1 MRVVDHPLVIV
12 VCGASGV
19 GKSSVARPLAQQTG
33 VPLAEADDLVTAL
46 KALTTATTHP
56 ALHHWDTHPEAASW
70 TAQQIVE
77 HTLTV
82 AAELAA
88 GFRAVIA
95 DHIAFA
101 APVVIEGDCL
111 TPDLVDGLDTAACAV
126 VISEPDEDQ
135 IIANFLAREPH
146 AGEQSFRAH
155 VSAML
160 DAELIRRA
168 QIAGVPVVPARPFHD
183 APERVARALQIQLRP
198 DSFARKRPIG
208 QLAPADITS

>member
-1 MRVVDHPLVIV
+1 VDRPLVIV

-56 ALHHWDTHPEAASW
+56 ALHHWDTHPATAGW

-82 AAELAA
+82 AAELAV

-101 APVVIEGDCL
+101 APMVIEGDCL
-111 TPDLVDGLDTAACAV
+111 TPDLIDGLGTAARAV

-135 IIANFLAREPH
+135 IVANLLAREPH
-146 AGEQSFRAH
+146 AGEQRFRAH
-155 VSAML
+155 VSATL

-168 QIAGVPVVPARPFHD
+168 QTAGVPVVPARPFQD
-183 APERVARALQIQLRP
+183 APERVARALQIQLGR
-198 DSFARKRPIG
+198 DAFATKWPVGR
-208 QLAPADITS
+208 LAPADITS

>member
-1 MRVVDHPLVIV
+1 MPIAAPQTQRFLTARLALACDVGDTPSEAEGLTDDIRWHPRCSAARIRVVDHPLVIV

-19 GKSSVARPLAQQTG
+19 GKSSVAVPLAHQTC

-56 ALHHWDTHPEAASW
+56 ALHYWDTHPEAASW

-88 GFRAVIA
+88 GLRAVIA

-111 TPDLVDGLDTAACAV
+111 TPDLIDGFGTAARAV

-135 IIANFLAREPH
+135 IIANFWPANP
-146 AGEQSFRAH
+146 
-155 VSAML
+155 
-160 DAELIRRA
+160 RR
-168 QIAGVPVVPARPFHD
+168 
-183 APERVARALQIQLRP
+183 
-198 DSFARKRPIG
+198 
-208 QLAPADITS
+208 